1 MRKEELM
8 KKLRE
13 MLNNTYFAV
22 EDFRYF
28 IPGRESV
35 FLPYKF

>member
-1 MRKEELM
+1 MREEELM

-13 MLNNTYFAV
+13 MLNSTYFAV
-22 EDFRYF
+22 EDFKYF
-28 IPGRESV
+28 TPGMESV